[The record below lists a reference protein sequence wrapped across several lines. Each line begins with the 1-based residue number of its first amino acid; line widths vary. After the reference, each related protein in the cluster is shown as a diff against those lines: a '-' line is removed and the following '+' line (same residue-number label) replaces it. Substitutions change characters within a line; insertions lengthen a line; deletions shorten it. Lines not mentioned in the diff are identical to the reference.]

1 MIALPIVHLTSDRSK
16 DAPSKRA
23 IQLTKVKSQ
32 TKMSPH
38 CLIIGDFNFGDG
50 KEQDA
55 ISTKM
60 QDFVDVWLH
69 LHPKESGFTFDPA
82 INTVA
87 KINSK
92 TGVPRR
98 LDRILLRSD
107 VLIPEN
113 IEIVGNTSFQVQVEK
128 GEEKSSL
135 EFYISDHFG
144 LFCQFKFK

>member
-16 DAPSKRA
+16 DAPSKRT

-50 KEQDA
+50 KEQDS

-60 QDFVDVWLH
+60 QDFIDVWLH
-69 LHPKESGFTFDPA
+69 LHPKDPGYTFDPIVNA
-82 INTVA
+82 VA

-98 LDRILLRSD
+98 LDRVLLRSD
-107 VLIPEN
+107 VLIPES
-113 IEIVGNTSFQVQVEK
+113 IEIVGNKPFQIELEK
-128 GEEKSSL
+128 GEEKSS
-135 EFYISDHFG
+135 FDFFISDHYG